1 MSDKIPLIDMLN
13 IDQACIESNSSDK
26 NRFFDRLSKF
36 TKSISIFG
44 TDIYQGKIYTKSV
57 SGFFQKLRKYLS
69 FLLVGIFMLL
79 PWFEISGR
87 PAVLFDLEQQKFH
100 IFSLTFWPQD
110 AVFLIWLLVLAVF
123 LLIAAT
129 VVIGRVWCGFTC
141 PQTVWTF
148 IFIWIEE
155 KCEGDRNQRIKL
167 DKQPWSWKKLYC
179 KTLKH
184 MLWML
189 VSLVTAY
196 TFVGYFYEIKPLV
209 ADTVNLQMNSLG
221 AYWLLIFVL
230 GTYLNAGWLREK
242 VCLHMCPYA
251 RLQAVMYT
259 QDTLVVTYDAQRGEN
274 RGKRKKGELVN
285 NEQGDCVDCSLCVQV
300 CVVDIDIRDGLQYP
314 CIDCGLCVDA
324 CDNVMEKMGLA
335 PGLIKFS
342 SQESSRVEGSAWLRP
357 KTLLLTVSSVIIC
370 SMFMYAIYTRDV
382 LSIDVIRDRSGN
394 LYQQV
399 DSAIENIYTVKIN
412 NKSALTNSFTL
423 QLEADKHFVISSD
436 PTIYVPRGEVDTL
449 MVRVR
454 INNEAVTSSKNSI
467 SFVVKSVDNKQVL
480 ARQSSSFIAPL

>member
-1 MSDKIPLIDMLN
+1 MSDKIPLINMLSN
-13 IDQACIESNSSDK
+13 EQACIESNLSNKS
-26 NRFFDRLSKF
+26 RFFDRLCKF
-36 TKSISIFG
+36 PKLMSFFG
-44 TDIYQGKIYTKSV
+44 SDVYQGKIYTKSV
-57 SGFFQKLRKYLS
+57 GGFFQKLRKYLS
-69 FLLVGIFMLL
+69 FILIGIFMLL

-100 IFSLTFWPQD
+100 IFSVTFWPQD

-123 LLIAAT
+123 LLVAAT
-129 VVIGRVWCGFTC
+129 IVIGRVWCGFTC

-167 DKQPWSWKKLYC
+167 DKQSWSWKKLYR

-184 MLWML
+184 ALWVL

-209 ADTVNLQMNSLG
+209 ADTINFQMHSLG
-221 AYWLLIFVL
+221 AFWLLILVL

-259 QDTLVVTYDAQRGEN
+259 KDTLVVTYDAQRGEN
-274 RGKRKKGELVN
+274 RGKRKKGELEN
-285 NEQGDCVDCSLCVQV
+285 SQQGDCVDCSLCVQV

-314 CIDCGLCVDA
+314 CIDCGLCIDA

-342 SQESSRVEGSAWLRP
+342 SQENTQAVGSAWLKP
-357 KTLLLTVSSVIIC
+357 KALLLTVSSVIVC

-382 LSIDVIRDRSGN
+382 LSIDVIRDRSGI

-399 DSAIENIYTVKIN
+399 DSSIENTYTVKIN
-412 NKSALTNSFTL
+412 NKAALTNSFTL
-423 QLEADKHFVISSD
+423 QLEADERFVISSD

-449 MVRVR
+449 LVRVR
-454 INNEAVTSSKNSI
+454 INNEAVTSYKHSI
-467 SFVVKSVDNKQVL
+467 SFVVKSGDNEKVL
-480 ARQSSSFIAPL
+480 ARQSSSFIAPF